1 MMRRSL
7 LRQSILPFV
16 LRHRGLATVLAN
28 LTVATTAYVLAFAL
42 RFDMTIPPHFR
53 AALLAT
59 LPLLLACKLVG
70 FWYAGVFSGAWRYLG
85 MRDVEDIVRGNLF
98 AWALFLA
105 GMVFLRGPGHFPRSV
120 FLLDP
125 LLCVLLMAGIRLAIQ
140 MGLERSRRPKLR
152 RIETLALVV
161 GAGSAGIHL
170 LQEIE
175 SRRRLKIAVAGFVD
189 DDPTKIGLRIH
200 GAPVLGPIDEL
211 PALVVENGVNEVLI
225 AIPSATGGLMK
236 RIVQRCTEA
245 GVRHRI
251 LPTLGELVE
260 GRVMYTQMREVKVDD
275 LLAREPVHLDLDRV
289 HSFVAHRT
297 VLVTGAAGSIGSEL
311 CRQLAV
317 RDPGKIVLYDRHENG
332 MFNLE
337 MELRARFP
345 GIRFEP
351 ILGDVLLA
359 DQLASVFDTHR
370 PELVFHAAAYKH
382 VPIAERNVL
391 EAVRNNILGTQ
402 NVAQAAIA
410 HGAREFV
417 LVSTDK
423 AVRPTSVM
431 GVTKR
436 VAEMVV
442 QGLGDGGC
450 RFVAVRFGNVLGSSG
465 SVVPLFRE
473 QIARGGPVT
482 VTDPEV
488 TRYFMTIPEAAQL
501 ILQAAALGNG
511 GETFILEMGQP
522 VRIVDLAR
530 HMIRLSGFEPD
541 EDIAIS
547 FTGLRP
553 GEKLH
558 EELVAAEE
566 EIAPSRHDRIKVLQ
580 GSRIPPRPELWLARL
595 EECVAT
601 ADVAGAVRLLK
612 ELVPAYRPSGLLFES
627 AGTMTGRAILDAVS
641 GPEGARRGVSSLPA
655 REVPRLARLRTPV
668 AGA

>member
-1 MMRRSL
+1 
-7 LRQSILPFV
+7 
-16 LRHRGLATVLAN
+16 
-28 LTVATTAYVLAFAL
+28 
-42 RFDMTIPPHFR
+42 
-53 AALLAT
+53 
-59 LPLLLACKLVG
+59 
-70 FWYAGVFSGAWRYLG
+70 
-85 MRDVEDIVRGNLF
+85 
-98 AWALFLA
+98 
-105 GMVFLRGPGHFPRSV
+105 
-120 FLLDP
+120 
-125 LLCVLLMAGIRLAIQ
+125 
-140 MGLERSRRPKLR
+140 
-152 RIETLALVV
+152 
-161 GAGSAGIHL
+161 
-170 LQEIE
+170 
-175 SRRRLKIAVAGFVD
+175 
-189 DDPTKIGLRIH
+189 
-200 GAPVLGPIDEL
+200 
-211 PALVVENGVNEVLI
+211 
-225 AIPSATGGLMK
+225 
-236 RIVQRCTEA
+236 
-245 GVRHRI
+245 
-251 LPTLGELVE
+251 
-260 GRVMYTQMREVKVDD
+260 
-275 LLAREPVHLDLDRV
+275 
-289 HSFVAHRT
+289 
-297 VLVTGAAGSIGSEL
+297 
-311 CRQLAV
+311 
-317 RDPGKIVLYDRHENG
+317 
-332 MFNLE
+332 
-337 MELRARFP
+337 
-345 GIRFEP
+345 
-351 ILGDVLLA
+351 
-359 DQLASVFDTHR
+359 
-370 PELVFHAAAYKH
+370 
-382 VPIAERNVL
+382 
-391 EAVRNNILGTQ
+391 
-402 NVAQAAIA
+402 
-410 HGAREFV
+410 
-417 LVSTDK
+417 
-423 AVRPTSVM
+423 
-431 GVTKR
+431 
-436 VAEMVV
+436 MVV

-627 AGTMTGRAILDAVS
+627 AGPMTGRAILDAVS
-641 GPEGARRGVSSLPA
+641 APEAGARRGVSSLPA